1 MMLPGNGCP
10 VNGFLIGVVISEK
23 LPCRISAVGHRGE
36 RARQR
41 VRARRLR
48 RRAMKNVLLWPS

>member
-23 LPCRISAVGHRGE
+23 FPCRISAVGTDANGLVVASPRT
-36 RARQR
+36 
-41 VRARRLR
+41 
-48 RRAMKNVLLWPS
+48 PS